1 MGDDDRDPKLDDLD
15 ERLSQARRKAQGDV
29 VEDNPSPMG
38 RAFRMGIDLVVG
50 AGVGLIIG
58 INLDGWLETSPLFM
72 ILFLLLGFAAGI
84 RNVIREALK
93 MQAEAE
99 GGQREKDGADKAK

>member
-1 MGDDDRDPKLDDLD
+1 MGDGDQDPKLDDLD

-58 INLDGWLETSPLFM
+58 INLDGWLKTSPLFM

-99 GGQREKDGADKAK
+99 GGQHKKDSTDKAK